1 MAREARKART
11 AHAAR
16 RRLTGL
22 DLAPCLGAGIAA
34 LGLYAR
40 TLYPGL
46 LPGDSGEFQVLAR
59 LLGNTHPTGYQVYVL
74 FAYPFSWLPVG
85 SIAYRTNLFS
95 AAMGALAI
103 AGTYLAGRLLTGRCW
118 AALLGALA
126 LCVAAT
132 FWSQALIAEVYTAGA
147 AFLAGV
153 LVSLLYW
160 HRTEHAWALATAALL
175 GGLSLG
181 VHLTVSLVGPAAA
194 LYVWLRRRWEWKTW
208 RVTLVGA
215 SAGVCIAVGAFVAL
229 DARNSPADFIRVA
242 ILPSRSVYGL
252 SEANLDSPFE
262 RLAFSLG
269 GRQFRQRMFAGGR
282 EVMERNVRAFVDN
295 LEHEFSLPT
304 LALAV
309 LGSLAVL
316 TRQRQLAV
324 LLLGSLALQWA
335 YAFNYDIG
343 DIYVFHVPS
352 YLLMALLAAA
362 GAAWLADAT
371 ARWRSSAWQRRAL
384 AGLAA
389 TLLTAAAI
397 WPVALPRLP
406 ALRAG
411 RVPQF
416 PFEHYPVSDD
426 LAQEHLRLRL
436 VVQRLEPGA
445 LLFAEWRRLY
455 PYYYVAHVEEGR
467 SDLRFA
473 ELQPHRVG
481 ESEETSVIEYVGR
494 QLKER
499 AVYLERCL
507 PELAH
512 AGLICWPVPAGVDTL
527 YRMRQAR
534 AP

>member
-1 MAREARKART
+1 MAHEARRPQG
-11 AHAAR
+11 
-16 RRLTGL
+16 RLSGL
-22 DLAPCLGAGIAA
+22 DLALCLAVGIGA
-34 LGLYAR
+34 LSLYAR

-46 LPGDSGEFQVLAR
+46 LPGDSGEFQALAR
-59 LLGNTHPTGYQVYVL
+59 LLGNTHPTGYQVYL
-74 FAYPFSWLPVG
+74 LLAYPLSWLPVG
-85 SIAYRTNLFS
+85 SIAYRINLFS
-95 AAMGALAI
+95 AVMGALAV
-103 AGTYLAGRLLTGRCW
+103 AGTYLAGRLLTGRRW
-118 AALLGALA
+118 AALLGAVA
-126 LCVAAT
+126 LCVSAT

-160 HRTEHAWALATAALL
+160 HRTEHAWALAIAALL
-175 GGLSLG
+175 GGLSIG
-181 VHLTVSLVGPAAA
+181 VHLTVALVGPAAA
-194 LYVWLRRRWEWKTW
+194 LYVWLRRRREWRTW
-208 RVTLVGA
+208 RAALAGA
-215 SAGVCIAVGAFVAL
+215 SVGVCLAVGAFVAL
-229 DARNSPADFIRVA
+229 DARDSPADFIRAA

-252 SEANLDSPFE
+252 SEADLDSPFE

-269 GRQFRQRMFAGGR
+269 GRQFRQRMFADVP
-282 EVMERNVRAFVDN
+282 EVMERNVRAFVGN

-304 LALAV
+304 LALAL

-316 TRQRQLAV
+316 ARQRQLAV

-343 DIYVFHVPS
+343 DIYVFHIPS

-371 ARWRSSAWQRRAL
+371 ARWRSSSWQRRVV
-384 AGLAA
+384 AGIGAV
-389 TLLTAAAI
+389 LLTAAAI
-397 WPVALPRLP
+397 WPIAVPRLP

-416 PFEHYPVSDD
+416 PFEHYPVDD
-426 LAQEHLRLRL
+426 GLAREHLRLRL

-455 PYYYVAHVEEGR
+455 PYYYVAHLEEGR
-467 SDLRFA
+467 SDLRFV

-481 ESEETSVIEYVGR
+481 ESAETSVIEYVGA

-507 PELAH
+507 PELVD

-534 AP
+534 GP